1 MFSRKIEHL
10 EGLTNF
16 PYHAHACFFFIAV
29 LVSSININECYNV
42 QVLIVCLC
50 YSDSL
55 YRSKVSMCA
64 TVGYPDILHI
74 REKGNMNS
82 LKAIE

>member
-16 PYHAHACFFFIAV
+16 PYHAFFFIAV
-29 LVSSININECYNV
+29 LVSSINECCDV

-64 TVGYPDILHI
+64 TVGDPDILHI
-74 REKGNMNS
+74 REESNMNF
-82 LKAIE
+82 LKASE